1 MSETEP
7 EVKLL
12 AAPPLGQQPVQPPVV
27 VARPRRSVWPVVFAL
42 GFLVLAGGEGFI
54 WYNAQAHRA
63 DATELA
69 VLRAQMDDV
78 RATQARTAP
87 APDSL
92 TAQADLA
99 QKYVVLAAQLAA
111 VQAQAAADHGA
122 LSVMQTNAQ
131 DLGKLTQQMTLLNAL
146 GTARLALDAGQPLGQ
161 IPNAPPELAQFATVA
176 PPVEAQLRGS
186 FEDAARKASEA
197 SLTANGD
204 IGVWTRVKLRLEG
217 IITISEAGS
226 DGSRV
231 IFGPPA
237 AAAINAARRALDNG
251 DLAGAVAALQG
262 MSAPAQAAMAD
273 WLGQAQAL
281 LAARAALVTMAR
293 GS

>member
-54 WYNAQAHRA
+54 WYNVQAHRA

-87 APDSL
+87 AQDSL

-111 VQAQAAADHGA
+111 VQAQTAADHGA
-122 LSVMQTNAQ
+122 LAVMQTNAQ

-197 SLTANGD
+197 SLTENGQ
-204 IGVWTRVKLRLEG
+204 IGIWTRTKLRLEG
-217 IITISEAGS
+217 IITIS

-237 AAAINAARRALDNG
+237 AKALNTARRALDNG

-281 LAARAALVTMAR
+281 LAARAALVAMAR

>member
-1 MSETEP
+1 MSETET
-7 EVKLL
+7 EVKGLP
-12 AAPPLGQQPVQPPVV
+12 APAVAVQPVAVK
-27 VARPRRSVWPVVFAL
+27 PRRSAWPVVFAA
-42 GFLVLAGGEGFI
+42 GFLLLAGGEGYL
-54 WYNAQAHRA
+54 WYSAQTHKA
-63 DATELA
+63 DVTELA

-92 TAQADLA
+92 TVQADLA

-122 LSVMQTNAQ
+122 LSVMQANAT
-131 DLGKLTQQMTLLNAL
+131 DLGKLTQRMTLLNAL
-146 GTARLALDAGQPLGQ
+146 ETARLALDAGQPLGQ
-161 IPNAPPELAQFATVA
+161 IPNAPPELAQFADVA
-176 PPVEAQLRGS
+176 PPTEAQLRES
-186 FEDAARKASEA
+186 FEGAARAALEA
-197 SLTANGD
+197 SLTENGNV
-204 IGVWTRVKLRLEG
+204 GRWTRVKLRLEG
-217 IITISEAGS
+217 LITIS
-226 DGSRV
+226 DGARV

-237 AAAINAARRALDNG
+237 AAAINVARKALDNG

-262 MSAPAQAAMAD
+262 MGAPAQDAMSP

-293 GS
+293 GA